1 MEDSLIFM
9 VEIVKILSSFSP
21 EILCQSWKQTL
32 HFLIFPLMAI
42 TEEELVDFEENTNS
56 FV

>member
-1 MEDSLIFM
+1 M